1 MGAPCSV
8 LYSGSGEEGAGLAT
22 VPNLCGLD
30 EWKGAVGLAGSIRKS
45 RAGWNLPEAVLC
57 PPPSPRAVQ

>member
-45 RAGWNLPEAVLC
+45 RAGSEAVLC